1 MFASR
6 LDCVQG
12 ASEDNIEK
20 PLVKLRATLE
30 EARKRGNTDKDL
42 RTFPDTA
49 NIKDDVLDFDVLVE
63 QWTSDL
69 LKIKNGILTN
79 AKSESAFDTLK
90 NALDTLKE
98 VSYMVGVTET
108 IIGDIDTVLDTNV
121 FSGNEK
127 LMKRNLETVK
137 KNAIIT
143 KAALNAILDNRKNA
157 VAIAVEFE
165 KAQKDLQALDR
176 QVDSLSDTIQN
187 SENVLKILNGGKFIY
202 DIVDGTDGIKRLRN
216 VGTGRNIPPAPSLN
230 ELKASLSKIQSFMVK
245 ASTVFQENMKNEIT
259 NLPLRF
265 SGEKLIKELKAAH
278 DRTYPAE
285 AALEVNGVS
294 LSDTAYYRN
303 LRKLISRLIN
313 KQERI
318 IAGEKSSVLFWDRTM
333 YLLKIMIPVI
343 YVVLIVCLVLYKK
356 GFFKN
361 M

>member
-6 LDCVQG
+6 VPCVQG

-49 NIKDDVLDFDVLVE
+49 NIKDDVLDCYVLVDL
-63 QWTSDL
+63 WTRDL
-69 LKIKNGILTN
+69 LKIKNGILKN
-79 AKSESAFDTLK
+79 AKSSSAFDTLK
-90 NALDTLKE
+90 HTLDILEE

-108 IIGDIDTVLDTNV
+108 IIGEIDKVL

-165 KAQKDLQALDR
+165 KAQKDLQALGR
-176 QVDSLSDTIQN
+176 QVDSLDAIQI
-187 SENVLKILNGGKFIY
+187 SENVLKILKGGRSIY
-202 DIVDGTDGIKRLRN
+202 VIVDEIKQDRN
-216 VGTGRNIPPAPSLN
+216 LGTGRNIPPVPSLDKLN
-230 ELKASLSKIQSFMVK
+230 ESLSEIQGFMVK

-343 YVVLIVCLVLYKK
+343 FVVLVVCFLLYKK

-361 M
+361 MQST

>member
-1 MFASR
+1 MRDR
-6 LDCVQG
+6 LKF
-12 ASEDNIEK
+12 EKNEK

-90 NALDTLKE
+90 NALDTLKK

-108 IIGDIDTVLDTNV
+108 IIGEIDTVLNTNV
-121 FSGNEK
+121 FSDDEK
-127 LMKRNLETVK
+127 LKKGNLNTVK
-137 KNAIIT
+137 KNALIT
-143 KAALNAILDNRKNA
+143 EAALNEIIDINREKA
-157 VAIAVEFE
+157 VVIAVKLD

-216 VGTGRNIPPAPSLN
+216 VGTGRNIPPVPSLDKLN
-230 ELKASLSKIQSFMVK
+230 ESLSEIQGFMVK

-343 YVVLIVCLVLYKK
+343 FVVLVVCFLLYKK

-361 M
+361 MQST